1 MEIRVQ
7 GRFQGG
13 EAQLVG
19 AEGTGQGMAAHGEDP
34 TRSAHSYSRLRPTEE
49 LVSRE
54 DGEVSAITEGCLYPW
69 FFTYGH

>member
-19 AEGTGQGMAAHGEDP
+19 TEGAGEGMVAHGGNP
-34 TRSAHSYSRLRPTEE
+34 TRRTHRYPCLRPAEE

-54 DGEVSAITEGCLYPW
+54 DGKVSAISEDCLYPW
-69 FFTYGH
+69 FFTYGR